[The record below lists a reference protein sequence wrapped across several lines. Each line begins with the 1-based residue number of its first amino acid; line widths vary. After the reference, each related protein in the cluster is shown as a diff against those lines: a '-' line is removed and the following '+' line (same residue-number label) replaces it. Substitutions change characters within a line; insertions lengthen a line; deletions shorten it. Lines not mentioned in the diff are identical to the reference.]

1 MSIDLDW
8 SSLDYHLTQ
17 SVTSFLSSAFAS
29 AARPNFIGPLS
40 VESFSFGDSEPTL
53 ELVDIRDVY
62 KEFLQAPPPI
72 DDDED
77 LEPLASTS
85 FPLSRTRT
93 RSRSP
98 HPHAQAHHHHHP
110 LSEEGGIP
118 HSYDPPS
125 PTRSH
130 FSLPPHPQPPLTTT
144 PSSSAPSPSFQL
156 HLHLNYSGTLSLGI
170 KTSLLINYPSPQ
182 FMSLPLSLTITSLSL
197 EATLLVAYEGSNRSI
212 HLSLL
217 DPNPTTTTTNQ
228 TGTTTVGGIGGGRK
242 ESAAGN
248 RILKHAI
255 VESEVGQHDKH
266 VLKNVGKV
274 EKFVLEVARKT
285 LENEI
290 VFPNF
295 QTILF

>member
-29 AARPNFIGPLS
+29 APRPNFIGPLS
-40 VESFSFGDSEPTL
+40 VESFSFGDSEPSL

-62 KEFLQAPPPI
+62 KEFLQEQ
-72 DDDED
+72 DDDEY
-77 LEPLASTS
+77 EELAIPPRTTS
-85 FPLSRTRT
+85 RT

-98 HPHAQAHHHHHP
+98 HPHPHP
-110 LSEEGGIP
+110 HAYSEVGGPP

-125 PTRSH
+125 PSRSH
-130 FSLPPHPQPPLTTT
+130 FSLPPHPPQPQTSPL
-144 PSSSAPSPSFQL
+144 SSSAPSPSFQL
-156 HLHLNYSGTLSLGI
+156 HLHLTYSGSLSIGI
-170 KTSLLINYPSPQ
+170 STSLLINYPSPQ
-182 FMSLPLSLTITSLSL
+182 FMSLPLSLTITSISF
-197 EATLLVAYEGSNRSI
+197 EATLVVAFEGSNRSI

-217 DPNPTTTTTNQ
+217 DPNPNST
-228 TGTTTVGGIGGGRK
+228 GGGGGGKK
-242 ESAAGN
+242 EALAAGN
-248 RILKHAI
+248 RILKHAT